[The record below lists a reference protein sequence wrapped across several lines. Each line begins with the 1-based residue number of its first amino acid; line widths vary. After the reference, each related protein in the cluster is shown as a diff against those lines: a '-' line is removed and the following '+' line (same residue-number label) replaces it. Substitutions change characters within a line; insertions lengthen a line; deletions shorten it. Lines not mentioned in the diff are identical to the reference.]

1 MITTRDLLRSA
12 ALSALTGTTMMPGPA
27 GSQAKAEWPDIRE
40 AKAIPEEGFIYGLPI
55 VMNYAAMYEFSVDRN
70 SSQFKAP
77 FNQLKNEAYV
87 ATYKDTAPAKGGLY
101 GSDAV
106 EEVYPFTKSLASGGP
121 LYGSEH
127 SYTLPFLLEGLS
139 RSRHS
144 GRSRSMTAKHNG

>member
-70 SSQFKAP
+70 SSQFKAS
-77 FNQLKNEAYV
+77 FNQLRNEAYV
-87 ATYKDTAPAKGGLY
+87 ATYKDTAAKSGLY
-101 GSDAV
+101 GTDAV
-106 EEVYPFTKSLASGGP
+106 EEVYPFTKLLASGDP
-121 LYGSEH
+121 LDGSEH
-127 SYTLPFLLEGLS
+127 NCTLTFPAGEPPAVETFWSVTIYDGK
-139 RSRHS
+139 
-144 GRSRSMTAKHNG
+144 T